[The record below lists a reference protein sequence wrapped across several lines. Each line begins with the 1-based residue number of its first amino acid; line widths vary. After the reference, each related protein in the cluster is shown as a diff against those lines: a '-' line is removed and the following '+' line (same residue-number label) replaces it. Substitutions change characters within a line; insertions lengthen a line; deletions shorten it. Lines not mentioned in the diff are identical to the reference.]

1 MAERSKTHLKQEFR
15 DGERPTGA
23 DFGDLI
29 DSFINKL
36 DDSVTVDPVNRNLN
50 IPAGLNLAD
59 ATVGK
64 PGTLRFNS
72 GQVQFF
78 NGAVWGPVAGAS
90 GPFVSVANSPH
101 FAYGAGNIGLG
112 NFGVPPVNRLDVNLA
127 SNEVAGERVRFGT
140 AVISNGQGGSVNM
153 AQFAHVNQATGNNTF
168 ALRQGPNGDV
178 NINAPAGQPI
188 AFTHGRLTPRMHIDL
203 NGIVIIGTNAV
214 LPTTDGTHLLQVAGH
229 AAKSVGGGTWFAVSD
244 ERAKQNVRD
253 FEDGLEKL
261 MKVRTVRFNYNGKY
275 NTNPDIEE
283 FGVIGQEIR
292 EIFPYM
298 TSTGAVTDDGSKKEE
313 DLVMF
318 NSSPLIFVMVNA
330 IQELTQRVAGLE
342 ARIKKL
348 EGKK

>member
-29 DSFINKL
+29 DSFISKL
-36 DDSVTVDPVNRNLN
+36 DDAVTVEPVSRNLN

-64 PGTLRFNS
+64 PGTLRYN
-72 GQVQFF
+72 GTNVQVF
-78 NGAVWGPVAGAS
+78 NGAAWGNVGGNS
-90 GPFVSVANSPH
+90 GPFLPVSGGPH
-101 FAYGAGNIGLG
+101 FAYADGNIGIG
-112 NFGVPPVNRLDVNLA
+112 SFPTPPLNKLDVNLG
-127 SNEVAGERVRFGT
+127 SNEVAGERVRFGS

-168 ALRQGPNGDV
+168 ALRQGPSGDV

-188 AFTHGRLTPRMHIDL
+188 AFTHGRLTPRMHIDT
-203 NGIVIIGTNAV
+203 NGIVIIGSQAV
-214 LPTTDGTHLLQVAGH
+214 LPTTNGTHLLQVHGH

-275 NTNPDIEE
+275 NTNPDHEE

-292 EIFPYM
+292 KIFPYM
-298 TSTGAVTDDGSKKEE
+298 TSTGAIADDGAKKEE
-313 DLVMF
+313 DLLMF

-330 IQELTQRVAGLE
+330 LQELTKRVQTLE
-342 ARIKKL
+342 AHVKKL

>member
-36 DDSVTVDPVNRNLN
+36 DDAVTVDPVNRNLN

-64 PGTLRFNS
+64 PGTLRFN
-72 GQVQFF
+72 GGNVQFF
-78 NGAVWGPVAGAS
+78 NGAVWGNVGGNSGPFLPVAG
-90 GPFVSVANSPH
+90 GPH
-101 FAYGAGNIGLG
+101 FAYAGGNIGIG
-112 NFGVPPVNRLDVNLA
+112 NFPAPPLNRLDVNLG
-127 SNEVAGERVRFGT
+127 SNELAGERVRFGS
-140 AVISNGQGGSVNM
+140 AAIANGQGGSVNM
-153 AQFAHVNQATGNNTF
+153 AQFSHINMATGNNTF
-168 ALRQGPNGDV
+168 ALRQGPAGDV
-178 NINAPAGQPI
+178 NINAPTGQPI
-188 AFTHGRLTPRMHIDL
+188 AFTHNRLTARMFINTD
-203 NGIVIIGTNAV
+203 GIVIVGNSQATIADN
-214 LPTTDGTHLLQVAGH
+214 THTLQVHGN
-229 AAKSVGGGTWFAVSD
+229 AAKNVGGGTWFAVSD
-244 ERAKQNVRD
+244 ERAKQNVRN

-275 NTNPDIEE
+275 NTNPEFEE

-298 TSTGAVTDDGSKKEE
+298 TATGTISDDGSKKEE
-313 DLVMF
+313 APVMF

-330 IQELTQRVAGLE
+330 IQELTQRVQNLE
-342 ARIKKL
+342 GRLKKL